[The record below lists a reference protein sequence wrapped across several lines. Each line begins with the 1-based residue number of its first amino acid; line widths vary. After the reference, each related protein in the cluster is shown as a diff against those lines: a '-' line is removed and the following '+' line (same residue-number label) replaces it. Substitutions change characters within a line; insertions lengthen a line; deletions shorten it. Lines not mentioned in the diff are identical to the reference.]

1 MLGPPLA
8 ADKPAFLR
16 STDQYPPCRQSSV
29 REVCLPLRSRYF
41 LHYKRACDRLGLSN
55 SHHQRHHRL
64 HGRAVSEIVLST
76 HQLA

>member
-1 MLGPPLA
+1 MGDYAGEKTNA
-8 ADKPAFLR
+8 AAISFII
-16 STDQYPPCRQSSV
+16 
-29 REVCLPLRSRYF
+29 RSRYF